1 MNDYSIER
9 FKEHLVNALPLI
21 DGEDNIE
28 QLLLFISMEYDDL
41 CRGDIECLAD
51 EEPVSLNHLF
61 GDSPTSSLTIRGK

>member
-9 FKEHLVNALPLI
+9 FKQHLVNALPLI
-21 DGEDNIE
+21 DGEDNID

-51 EEPVSLNHLF
+51 EEPTLNHLF
-61 GDSPTSSLTIRGK
+61 GDSPTSSLTIRSK